1 MALTK
6 LEQLV
11 DPEVMAP
18 MISAKLTKAIKVTP
32 FAKIDYTLQG
42 RAGDT
47 ITVPKFQYIG
57 DAEDLAEGVKLEQ
70 FNLQLQ
76 QLNIKLRKQL
86 NKYN

>member
-6 LEQLV
+6 LGNLI

-32 FAKIDYTLQG
+32 FAKIDNTLQG

-47 ITVPKFQYIG
+47 ITVPKFQ
-57 DAEDLAEGVKLEQ
+57 
-70 FNLQLQ
+70 
-76 QLNIKLRKQL
+76 
-86 NKYN
+86 